1 MENILDALKEELETL
16 PLNKPEAWVSFSH
29 KLIQAA
35 KGQDLEEV
43 TSALT
48 SAANAFK
55 GFAGRLTSSEAM
67 NFIEVV
73 SALLNGALGVIQG
86 RGEDDFRSAL
96 EELKNIAAS
105 YISEDFDKGGGA
117 DKYQVL
123 NGLAEMVIRTEPD
136 DIDALRSLHNVL
148 MESISKGLIPP
159 WGRDK
164 MAGLVDDLKVHLEEG
179 SEGVGSS
186 LLRIGEYLEELM
198 NKLELE
204 SEMAE
209 ADIPLPEERPK
220 EEPHVGKAEEKVYPV
235 EEFQIPLDTEPELL
249 VDFITESQDL
259 ISQAEEAL
267 LCLEADPGD
276 MEAVGKVFRAFHT
289 VKGTSAF
296 LGLTPISELAHK
308 AENLLSRVR
317 EGEIRYE
324 GGYADLSLKALDT
337 IKELLKGLKGALGG
351 KPVEKPK
358 DFDMLLDILRDP
370 EAAGI
375 SETSGLGD
383 RFVPRVGDILVAKG
397 VVERET
403 VEALSKVIDGRPLG
417 ERLVSCGVAD
427 VKDVAEALRIQR
439 KIKTEGEVD
448 TSIRVSTQRL
458 DRLIDMVGELV
469 IAHSM
474 VAQDRVVLDT
484 QNYDLLKKVSH
495 TGKIV
500 RELQDLSMSMRMV
513 PLRATFN
520 KMQRLVRDLAKKM
533 GKKVNLYTEGED
545 TEIDRNMVDV
555 INDPLV
561 HMIRN
566 AVDHGIE
573 GPQERIQKGKPE
585 AGTIHLCA
593 YHSSGNVV
601 VEVRDDGKGL
611 DKDAIL
617 KKAIEKGLVSEGA
630 SLSEKEIFNL
640 IFEPGF
646 STAKVVSDVSGR
658 GVGMDVVKKN
668 IERLRGQ
675 VEIHS
680 KANEGSTFKIS
691 LPLTLAIIDGM
702 VVKAGQE
709 RYVIPTTSIIRAVKP
724 REQEISSILGR
735 GQMLKLQ
742 DELMPIFR
750 LSDILG
756 IYDSGHDLTECLA
769 VVVEEENRRV
779 AIAVDELVGRQ
790 QIVIKSLGEA
800 LKGIPAISGG
810 AIMPD
815 GGVGLILDVTHLI
828 KMVSSYS

>member
-43 TSALT
+43 TFALT